1 MPHDDMTAGAAGDD
15 ALSGRD
21 GLAAQ
26 LRDLE
31 AFVARSDAAGDPLPP
46 EAREMIERLREI
58 VAALDGLTASL
69 GDPGHTG
76 LAGDAA
82 PHEPR

>member
-1 MPHDDMTAGAAGDD
+1 VPIDDMEPRAANDD

-31 AFVARSDAAGDPLPP
+31 AFVARSDAAGDSLPP
-46 EAREMIERLREI
+46 EAHEMIARLREI

-69 GDPGHTG
+69 GEPERPA
-76 LAGDAA
+76 LADDAA
-82 PHEPR
+82 REQG